1 MLACGEG
8 EEKPVNTLKKEK
20 NIALA
25 LGGFCLVL
33 ALFLCYKW
41 WKIFLAVCTGVIYS
55 DVPLHIELALGHND
69 YGLSSLLIQLFYLGG
84 EHFAQRALALCL
96 TGNNLIGLFTV
107 ALLVRFLLPRLSR
120 LEAFLAAE
128 LAALCG
134 PWLIPGYQMGIY
146 LQAHNGNLYH
156 NMTVLFSRT
165 LIPVSLLCFFRCWAA
180 RHGCI
185 PRKDWWGFAIS
196 FFIVT
201 AFKPNFAFAFL
212 PVLAVLLLWDLIKY
226 RGKYLKNEFLLGCAV
241 LPSGFL
247 CIWQYLV
254 LFNNSFGQS
263 AEEMLQE
270 LDENFVDTSSGM
282 ALRLLWGTELVGVL
296 VMYLRS
302 LLLPVYTLA
311 LQGWREKERRNLGLF
326 LAVELTALVEA
337 TVLVETGYR
346 ANHGNFD
353 WGGLALYPTVFALA
367 IGLLL
372 RMMQDINWKKP
383 LDIFKC
389 LLGLGILLG
398 HLMVGLYFLWFFN
411 SGGSYFI

>member
-1 MLACGEG
+1 MPMNRLKNEKRVSLPLA
-8 EEKPVNTLKKEK
+8 
-20 NIALA
+20 A
-25 LGGFCLVL
+25 FCLVL

-41 WKIFLAVCTGVIYS
+41 WQVFLGVCTGVIFS

-84 EHFAQRALALCL
+84 EAFAQRALALSL
-96 TGNNLIGLFTV
+96 TVNNLMGLFTV
-107 ALLVRFLLPRLSR
+107 AMLVRFLLPRLSR

-134 PWLIPGYQMGIY
+134 PWLIPGYQMGVY
-146 LQAHNGNLYH
+146 LNAYNGNLYH

-165 LIPVSLLCFFRCWAA
+165 LIPVSFVCFFRCWSA

-185 PRKDWWGFAIS
+185 PRKDWWGFALS

-201 AFKPNFAFAFL
+201 AFKPNFAFAFI
-212 PVLAVLLLWDLIKY
+212 PVLAVLLLWDLIQYK
-226 RGKYLKNEFLLGCAV
+226 GKYFKNEFLLGCAV
-241 LPSGFL
+241 LPAGFL

-263 AEEMLQE
+263 ATEMLQE
-270 LDENFVDTSSGM
+270 LDESFVDTSSGM
-282 ALRLLWGTELVGVL
+282 ALRLVWGAVLVALL

-302 LLLPVYTLA
+302 LLLPVYALA
-311 LQGWREKERRNLGLF
+311 LQGWREKERRRIGLF
-326 LAVELTALVEA
+326 LAVEAVALLEA

-353 WGGLALYPTVFALA
+353 WGGLALYPAVFALS
-367 IGLLL
+367 IGLLVRMLQEVKL
-372 RMMQDINWKKP
+372 RKP
-383 LDIFKC
+383 LDVFKC
-389 LLGLGILLG
+389 LVGLGLLMG
-398 HLMVGLYFLWFFN
+398 HLMVGLYFLWFFG

>member
-1 MLACGEG
+1 MPMNRLKNEKRVSLPLA
-8 EEKPVNTLKKEK
+8 
-20 NIALA
+20 A
-25 LGGFCLVL
+25 FCLVL
-33 ALFLCYKW
+33 SVFLCYKW
-41 WKIFLAVCTGVIYS
+41 WKVFLGVCTGVIFS

-84 EHFAQRALALCL
+84 EAFAQRALALSL
-96 TGNNLIGLFTV
+96 TANNLLGLFTV

-134 PWLIPGYQMGIY
+134 PWLIPGYQMGVY
-146 LQAHNGNLYH
+146 LNAYNGNLYH

-165 LIPVSLLCFFRCWAA
+165 LIPVSFVCFFRCWWA

-185 PRKDWWGFAIS
+185 PRKDWWGFAVS

-212 PVLAVLLLWDLIKY
+212 PVLAVLLLWDLIRYK
-226 RGKYLKNEFLLGCAV
+226 GKYFKNEFLLGCAV
-241 LPSGFL
+241 LPAGFL

-263 AEEMLQE
+263 ATEMLQE
-270 LDENFVDTSSGM
+270 LDEDFVDTSSGI
-282 ALRLLWGTELVGVL
+282 ALRLLWGAELAAVL

-311 LQGWREKERRNLGLF
+311 LQGWREKERRRIGLF
-326 LAVELTALVEA
+326 LVVEAVALLEA

-353 WGGLALYPTVFALA
+353 WGGLALYPAVFALS
-367 IGLLL
+367 IGLLIRMLQEMKL
-372 RMMQDINWKKP
+372 RKP
-383 LDIFKC
+383 LDVFKC
-389 LLGLGILLG
+389 LVGLGLLMG
-398 HLMVGLYFLWFFN
+398 HLMVGLYFLWFFG

>member
-1 MLACGEG
+1 MPMNRLKNEKRVSLPLA
-8 EEKPVNTLKKEK
+8 
-20 NIALA
+20 A
-25 LGGFCLVL
+25 FCLVL
-33 ALFLCYKW
+33 AVFLCYKW
-41 WKIFLAVCTGVIYS
+41 WKVFLGVCTGMIYS

-84 EHFAQRALALCL
+84 EAFAQRALALSL
-96 TGNNLIGLFTV
+96 TVNNLMGLFTV
-107 ALLVRFLLPRLSR
+107 AMLVRFLLPRLSR

-134 PWLIPGYQMGIY
+134 PWLIPGYQMGVY
-146 LQAHNGNLYH
+146 LNAYNGNLYH

-165 LIPVSLLCFFRCWAA
+165 LIPVSFICFFRCWSA

-185 PRKDWWGFAIS
+185 PRKDWWGFAVS

-212 PVLAVLLLWDLIKY
+212 PVLAVLLLWDLIRYK
-226 RGKYLKNEFLLGCAV
+226 GKYFKNEFLLGCAV
-241 LPSGFL
+241 LPAGFL

-263 AEEMLQE
+263 ATEMLQE
-270 LDENFVDTSSGM
+270 LDEDFVDTSSGI
-282 ALRLLWGTELVGVL
+282 ALRLLWEAELAAML

-311 LQGWREKERRNLGLF
+311 LQGWREKERRRIGLF
-326 LAVELTALVEA
+326 LVVEAVALLEA

-367 IGLLL
+367 IGLLIRMLQEMKL
-372 RMMQDINWKKP
+372 RKP
-383 LDIFKC
+383 LDVFKC
-389 LLGLGILLG
+389 LVGLGLLLG
-398 HLMVGLYFLWFFN
+398 HLMVGLYFLWFFG

>member
-1 MLACGEG
+1 M
-8 EEKPVNTLKKEK
+8 NTLKNEK
-20 NIALA
+20 RVNLPLA
-25 LGGFCLVL
+25 AFCLVL
-33 ALFLCYKW
+33 AVFLCYKW
-41 WKIFLAVCTGVIYS
+41 WKVFLGVCTGVIYS

-84 EHFAQRALALCL
+84 EAFAQRALALSL
-96 TGNNLIGLFTV
+96 TVNNLIGLFTV
-107 ALLVRFLLPRLSR
+107 AMLTRFLLPRLSR

-134 PWLIPGYQMGIY
+134 PWLIPGYQMGVY
-146 LQAHNGNLYH
+146 LNAYNGNLYH

-165 LIPVSLLCFFRCWAA
+165 LIPVSFVCFFRCWSA

-185 PRKDWWGFAIS
+185 PRKDWWGFAVS
-196 FFIVT
+196 FFVVT
-201 AFKPNFAFAFL
+201 AFKPNFAFAFI
-212 PVLAVLLLWDLIKY
+212 PVMAVLLLWDLIRY

-241 LPSGFL
+241 LPAGFL

-263 AEEMLQE
+263 ATEMLQE
-270 LDENFVDTSSGM
+270 LDENFVDTSSGV
-282 ALRLLWGTELVGVL
+282 ALHLVWGAELAAVL

-311 LQGWREKERRNLGLF
+311 LQSWREKEHRRIGLF
-326 LAVELTALVEA
+326 LVVEAVALLEA

-353 WGGLALYPTVFALA
+353 WGGLALYPAVFALS
-367 IGLLL
+367 IGLLIRMLQEMKL
-372 RMMQDINWKKP
+372 RKP
-383 LDIFKC
+383 LDVFKC
-389 LLGLGILLG
+389 LVGLGLLMG
-398 HLMVGLYFLWFFN
+398 HLMVGLYFLWFFG

>member
-1 MLACGEG
+1 MNRLKNEKRVSLPLA
-8 EEKPVNTLKKEK
+8 
-20 NIALA
+20 A
-25 LGGFCLVL
+25 FCLVL
-33 ALFLCYKW
+33 AVFLCYKW
-41 WKIFLAVCTGVIYS
+41 WKVFLGVCTGVIYS

-84 EHFAQRALALCL
+84 EAFAQRALALSL
-96 TGNNLIGLFTV
+96 TANNLLGLFTV

-134 PWLIPGYQMGIY
+134 PWLIPGYQMGVY
-146 LQAHNGNLYH
+146 LNAYNGNLYH

-165 LIPVSLLCFFRCWAA
+165 LIPVSFVCFFRCWWA

-185 PRKDWWGFAIS
+185 PRKDWWGFAVS

-212 PVLAVLLLWDLIKY
+212 PVLAVLLLWDLIRYK
-226 RGKYLKNEFLLGCAV
+226 GKYFKNEFLLGCAV
-241 LPSGFL
+241 LPAGFL

-263 AEEMLQE
+263 ATEMLQE
-270 LDENFVDTSSGM
+270 LDEDFVDTSSGI
-282 ALRLLWGTELVGVL
+282 ALRLLWGAELAAVL

-302 LLLPVYTLA
+302 LLLPMYTLA
-311 LQGWREKERRNLGLF
+311 LQGWREKERRRIGLF
-326 LAVELTALVEA
+326 LVVEAVALLEA

-353 WGGLALYPTVFALA
+353 WGGLALYPAVFALS
-367 IGLLL
+367 IGLLIRMLQEMKL
-372 RMMQDINWKKP
+372 RKP
-383 LDIFKC
+383 LDVFKC
-389 LLGLGILLG
+389 LVGLGLLMG
-398 HLMVGLYFLWFFN
+398 HLMVGLYFLWFFG

>member
-1 MLACGEG
+1 MPMNRLKNEKRVSLPLA
-8 EEKPVNTLKKEK
+8 
-20 NIALA
+20 A
-25 LGGFCLVL
+25 FCLVL
-33 ALFLCYKW
+33 AVFLCYKW
-41 WKIFLAVCTGVIYS
+41 WKVFLGVCTGMIYS

-84 EHFAQRALALCL
+84 EAFAQRALALSL
-96 TGNNLIGLFTV
+96 TVNNLMGLFTV
-107 ALLVRFLLPRLSR
+107 AMLVRFLLPRLSR

-134 PWLIPGYQMGIY
+134 PWLIPGYQMGVY
-146 LQAHNGNLYH
+146 LNAYNGNLYH

-165 LIPVSLLCFFRCWAA
+165 LIPVSFICFFRCWSA

-185 PRKDWWGFAIS
+185 PRKDWWGFAVS

-212 PVLAVLLLWDLIKY
+212 PVLAVLLLWDLIRYK
-226 RGKYLKNEFLLGCAV
+226 GKYFRNEFLLGCAV
-241 LPSGFL
+241 LPAGFL

-263 AEEMLQE
+263 ATEMLQE
-270 LDENFVDTSSGM
+270 LDEDFVDTSSGI
-282 ALRLLWGTELVGVL
+282 ALRLLWGAELAAML

-311 LQGWREKERRNLGLF
+311 LQGRREKERRRIGLF
-326 LAVELTALVEA
+326 LVVEAVALLEA

-353 WGGLALYPTVFALA
+353 WGGLALYPAVFALS
-367 IGLLL
+367 IGLLIRMLQEMKL
-372 RMMQDINWKKP
+372 RKP
-383 LDIFKC
+383 LDVFKC
-389 LLGLGILLG
+389 LVGLGLLLG
-398 HLMVGLYFLWFFN
+398 HLMVGLYFLWFFG

>member
-1 MLACGEG
+1 M
-8 EEKPVNTLKKEK
+8 NTLKNEK
-20 NIALA
+20 RVNLPLA
-25 LGGFCLVL
+25 AFCLVL
-33 ALFLCYKW
+33 AVFLCYKW
-41 WKIFLAVCTGVIYS
+41 WKVFLGVCTGVIYS

-84 EHFAQRALALCL
+84 EAFAQRTLALSL
-96 TGNNLIGLFTV
+96 TVNNLIGLFTV
-107 ALLVRFLLPRLSR
+107 AMLTRFLLPRISR

-134 PWLIPGYQMGIY
+134 PWLIPGYQMGVY
-146 LQAHNGNLYH
+146 LNAYNGNLYH

-165 LIPVSLLCFFRCWAA
+165 LIPVSFVCFFRCWSA

-185 PRKDWWGFAIS
+185 PRKDWWGFAVS
-196 FFIVT
+196 FFVVT
-201 AFKPNFAFAFL
+201 AFKPNFAFAFI
-212 PVLAVLLLWDLIKY
+212 PVMAVLLLWDLIRY

-241 LPSGFL
+241 LPAGFL

-263 AEEMLQE
+263 ATEMLQE
-270 LDENFVDTSSGM
+270 LDENFVDTSSGV
-282 ALRLLWGTELVGVL
+282 ALRLVWGAELAAVL

-311 LQGWREKERRNLGLF
+311 LQGWREKEHRRIGLF
-326 LAVELTALVEA
+326 LVVEAVALLEA

-353 WGGLALYPTVFALA
+353 WGGLALYPSVFALS
-367 IGLLL
+367 IGLLIRMLQEMKL
-372 RMMQDINWKKP
+372 RKP
-383 LDIFKC
+383 LDVFKC
-389 LLGLGILLG
+389 LVGLGLLLG
-398 HLMVGLYFLWFFN
+398 HLMVGLYFLWFFG

>member
-1 MLACGEG
+1 MNRLKNEKRVSLPLA
-8 EEKPVNTLKKEK
+8 
-20 NIALA
+20 A
-25 LGGFCLVL
+25 FCLVL
-33 ALFLCYKW
+33 AVFLCYKW
-41 WKIFLAVCTGVIYS
+41 WKVFLGVCTGVIYS

-84 EHFAQRALALCL
+84 EAFAQRALALSL
-96 TGNNLIGLFTV
+96 TANNLLGLFTV

-134 PWLIPGYQMGIY
+134 PWLIPGYQMGVY
-146 LQAHNGNLYH
+146 LNAYNGNLYH

-165 LIPVSLLCFFRCWAA
+165 LIPVSFVCFFRCWWA

-185 PRKDWWGFAIS
+185 PRKDWWGFAVS

-212 PVLAVLLLWDLIKY
+212 PVLAVLLLWDLIRYK
-226 RGKYLKNEFLLGCAV
+226 GKYFKNEFLLGCAV
-241 LPSGFL
+241 LPAGFL

-263 AEEMLQE
+263 ATEMLQE

-282 ALRLLWGTELVGVL
+282 ALRLLWGAELAAVL

-311 LQGWREKERRNLGLF
+311 LQGWREKERRRIGLF
-326 LAVELTALVEA
+326 LVVEAVALLEA

-353 WGGLALYPTVFALA
+353 WGGLALYPAVFALS
-367 IGLLL
+367 IGLLIRMLQEMKL
-372 RMMQDINWKKP
+372 RKP
-383 LDIFKC
+383 LDVFKC
-389 LLGLGILLG
+389 LVGLGLLMG
-398 HLMVGLYFLWFFN
+398 HLMVGLYFLWFFG

>member
-1 MLACGEG
+1 MPMNRLKNEKRVSLPLA
-8 EEKPVNTLKKEK
+8 
-20 NIALA
+20 A
-25 LGGFCLVL
+25 FCLVL
-33 ALFLCYKW
+33 AVFLCYKW
-41 WKIFLAVCTGVIYS
+41 WKVFLGVCTGVIFS

-84 EHFAQRALALCL
+84 EAFAQRALALSL
-96 TGNNLIGLFTV
+96 TVNNLIGLFTV

-134 PWLIPGYQMGIY
+134 PWLIPGYQMGVY
-146 LQAHNGNLYH
+146 LNAYNGNLYH

-165 LIPVSLLCFFRCWAA
+165 LIPVSFVCFFRCWSA

-185 PRKDWWGFAIS
+185 PRKDWWGFAVS

-201 AFKPNFAFAFL
+201 AFKPNFAFAFI
-212 PVLAVLLLWDLIKY
+212 PVLAVLLLWDLIRYK
-226 RGKYLKNEFLLGCAV
+226 GKYFKNEFLLGCAV
-241 LPSGFL
+241 LPTGLL

-263 AEEMLQE
+263 ATEMLQE
-270 LDENFVDTSSGM
+270 LDENFVDTSSGV
-282 ALRLLWGTELVGVL
+282 ALRFLWGAELVAVL

-311 LQGWREKERRNLGLF
+311 LQGWREKERRRIGLF
-326 LAVELTALVEA
+326 LAVEAVALLEA

-353 WGGLALYPTVFALA
+353 WGGLALYPAVFALA
-367 IGLLL
+367 IGLLIRMLQEMKL
-372 RMMQDINWKKP
+372 RKP
-383 LDIFKC
+383 LDVFKC
-389 LLGLGILLG
+389 LVGLGLLLG
-398 HLMVGLYFLWFFN
+398 HLMVGLYFLWFFG

>member
-1 MLACGEG
+1 MNRLKNEKRVSLPLA
-8 EEKPVNTLKKEK
+8 
-20 NIALA
+20 A
-25 LGGFCLVL
+25 FCLVL

-41 WKIFLAVCTGVIYS
+41 WKVFLGACTGAIFS

-84 EHFAQRALALCL
+84 EAFAQRALALSL
-96 TGNNLIGLFTV
+96 TVNNLMGLFTV
-107 ALLVRFLLPRLSR
+107 AMLVRFLLPRLSR

-134 PWLIPGYQMGIY
+134 PWLIPGYQMGVY
-146 LQAHNGNLYH
+146 LNAYNGNLYH

-165 LIPVSLLCFFRCWAA
+165 LIPVSFICFFRCWSA

-185 PRKDWWGFAIS
+185 PRKDWWGFAVS

-201 AFKPNFAFAFL
+201 AFKPNFAFAFI
-212 PVLAVLLLWDLIKY
+212 PVLAVLLLWDLIRYK
-226 RGKYLKNEFLLGCAV
+226 GKYFKNEFLLGCAV
-241 LPSGFL
+241 LPAGFL

-263 AEEMLQE
+263 ATEMLQE
-270 LDENFVDTSSGM
+270 LDEDFVDTSSGI
-282 ALRLLWGTELVGVL
+282 ALRLLWGAELAAVL

-311 LQGWREKERRNLGLF
+311 LQGRREKERRRIGLF
-326 LAVELTALVEA
+326 LVVEAVALLEA

-353 WGGLALYPTVFALA
+353 WGGLALYPAVFALS
-367 IGLLL
+367 IGLLIRMLQEMKL
-372 RMMQDINWKKP
+372 RKP
-383 LDIFKC
+383 LDVFKC
-389 LLGLGILLG
+389 LVGLGLLLG
-398 HLMVGLYFLWFFN
+398 HLMVGLYFLWFFG

>member
-1 MLACGEG
+1 MNRLKNEKRVSLPLA
-8 EEKPVNTLKKEK
+8 
-20 NIALA
+20 A
-25 LGGFCLVL
+25 FCLVL
-33 ALFLCYKW
+33 AVFLCYKW
-41 WKIFLAVCTGVIYS
+41 WKVFLGVCTGVIFS

-84 EHFAQRALALCL
+84 EAFAQRALALSL
-96 TGNNLIGLFTV
+96 TANNLMGLFTV

-134 PWLIPGYQMGIY
+134 PWLIPGYQMGVY
-146 LQAHNGNLYH
+146 MNAYNGNLYH

-165 LIPVSLLCFFRCWAA
+165 LIPVSFVCFFRCWSA

-185 PRKDWWGFAIS
+185 PRKDWWGFAVS

-201 AFKPNFAFAFL
+201 AFKPNFAFAFI
-212 PVLAVLLLWDLIKY
+212 PVLAVLLLWDLIRYK
-226 RGKYLKNEFLLGCAV
+226 GKYFKNEFLLGCAV
-241 LPSGFL
+241 LPAGLL

-263 AEEMLQE
+263 ATEMLQE
-270 LDENFVDTSSGM
+270 LDENFVDTSSGV
-282 ALRLLWGTELVGVL
+282 ALRFLWGAELAAVL

-311 LQGWREKERRNLGLF
+311 LQGWREKERRRIGLF
-326 LAVELTALVEA
+326 LAVEAVALLEA
-337 TVLVETGYR
+337 AVLVETGYR

-353 WGGLALYPTVFALA
+353 WGGLALYPAVFALA
-367 IGLLL
+367 IGLLIRMLQEMKL
-372 RMMQDINWKKP
+372 RKP

-389 LLGLGILLG
+389 LVGLGLLMG
-398 HLMVGLYFLWFFN
+398 HLMVGLYFLWFFG

>member
-1 MLACGEG
+1 MNRLKNEKRVSLPLA
-8 EEKPVNTLKKEK
+8 
-20 NIALA
+20 A
-25 LGGFCLVL
+25 FCLVL
-33 ALFLCYKW
+33 AVFLCYKW
-41 WKIFLAVCTGVIYS
+41 WKVFLGVCTGVIFS

-84 EHFAQRALALCL
+84 EAFAQRALALSL
-96 TGNNLIGLFTV
+96 TVNNLIGLFTV

-134 PWLIPGYQMGIY
+134 PWLIPGYQMGVY
-146 LQAHNGNLYH
+146 MNAYNGNLYH

-165 LIPVSLLCFFRCWAA
+165 LIPVSFVCFFRCWSA

-185 PRKDWWGFAIS
+185 PRKDWWGFAVS

-201 AFKPNFAFAFL
+201 AFKPNFAFAFI
-212 PVLAVLLLWDLIKY
+212 PVLAVLLLWDLIRYK
-226 RGKYLKNEFLLGCAV
+226 GKYFKNEFLLGCAV
-241 LPSGFL
+241 LPTGLL

-263 AEEMLQE
+263 ATEMLQE
-270 LDENFVDTSSGM
+270 LDENFVDTSSGV
-282 ALRLLWGTELVGVL
+282 ALRFLWGAELAAVL

-311 LQGWREKERRNLGLF
+311 LQGWREKERRRIGLF
-326 LAVELTALVEA
+326 LAVEAVALLEA

-353 WGGLALYPTVFALA
+353 WGGLALYPAVFALA
-367 IGLLL
+367 IGLLIRMLQEMKL
-372 RMMQDINWKKP
+372 RKP
-383 LDIFKC
+383 LDVFKC
-389 LLGLGILLG
+389 LVGLGLLLG
-398 HLMVGLYFLWFFN
+398 HVMVGLYFLWFFGN
-411 SGGSYFI
+411 GDSYFI

>member
-1 MLACGEG
+1 MNRLKNEKRISLPLA
-8 EEKPVNTLKKEK
+8 
-20 NIALA
+20 A
-25 LGGFCLVL
+25 FCLVL
-33 ALFLCYKW
+33 AVFLCYKW
-41 WKIFLAVCTGVIYS
+41 WKVFLGACTGVIFS

-84 EHFAQRALALCL
+84 EAFAQRALALSL
-96 TGNNLIGLFTV
+96 TVNNLIGLLTV

-120 LEAFLAAE
+120 LEALLAAE

-134 PWLIPGYQMGIY
+134 PWLIPGYQMGVY
-146 LQAHNGNLYH
+146 LNAYNGNLYH

-165 LIPVSLLCFFRCWAA
+165 LIPVSFVCFFRCWSA
-180 RHGCI
+180 RHGRI

-212 PVLAVLLLWDLIKY
+212 PVLAVLLLWDLIRYK
-226 RGKYLKNEFLLGCAV
+226 GKYFKNEFLLGCAV
-241 LPSGFL
+241 LPAGFL

-254 LFNNSFGQS
+254 LFSNDFAQS
-263 AEEMLQE
+263 ATEMMRE
-270 LDENFVDTSSGM
+270 LDESAEDASGI
-282 ALRLLWGTELVGVL
+282 ALRLVWGTELVAVL

-311 LQGWREKERRNLGLF
+311 LQGLREKERRRIGLF
-326 LAVELTALVEA
+326 LAVEAVALLEA

-353 WGGLALYPTVFALA
+353 WGGLALYPSLFALS
-367 IGLLL
+367 IGLLI
-372 RMMQDINWKKP
+372 RMLQEVKLKKP

-389 LLGLGILLG
+389 LVGLGLLLG
-398 HLMVGLYFLWFFN
+398 HLMVGLYFLWFFG
-411 SGGSYFI
+411 SGGSFFI

>member
-1 MLACGEG
+1 MPMNRLKNEKRVSLPLA
-8 EEKPVNTLKKEK
+8 
-20 NIALA
+20 A
-25 LGGFCLVL
+25 FCLVL
-33 ALFLCYKW
+33 AVFLCYKW
-41 WKIFLAVCTGVIYS
+41 WKVFLGVCTGMIYS

-84 EHFAQRALALCL
+84 EAFAQRALALSL
-96 TGNNLIGLFTV
+96 TVNNLMGLFTV
-107 ALLVRFLLPRLSR
+107 AMLVRFLLPRLSR

-134 PWLIPGYQMGIY
+134 PWLIPGYQMGVY
-146 LQAHNGNLYH
+146 LNAYNGNLYH

-165 LIPVSLLCFFRCWAA
+165 LIPVSFICFFRCWSA

-185 PRKDWWGFAIS
+185 PRKDWWGFAVS

-212 PVLAVLLLWDLIKY
+212 PVLAVLLLWDLIRYK
-226 RGKYLKNEFLLGCAV
+226 GKYFKNEFLLGCAV
-241 LPSGFL
+241 LPAGFL

-263 AEEMLQE
+263 ATEMLQE
-270 LDENFVDTSSGM
+270 LDEDFVDTSSGI
-282 ALRLLWGTELVGVL
+282 ALRLLWGAELAAML

-311 LQGWREKERRNLGLF
+311 LQGRREKERRRIGLF
-326 LAVELTALVEA
+326 LVVEAVALLEA

-353 WGGLALYPTVFALA
+353 WGGLALYPAVFALA
-367 IGLLL
+367 IGLLIRMLQEMKL
-372 RMMQDINWKKP
+372 RKP
-383 LDIFKC
+383 LDVFKC
-389 LLGLGILLG
+389 LVGLGLLLG
-398 HLMVGLYFLWFFN
+398 HLMVGLYFLWFFG

>member
-1 MLACGEG
+1 MPMNRLKNEKRVSLPLA
-8 EEKPVNTLKKEK
+8 
-20 NIALA
+20 A
-25 LGGFCLVL
+25 FCLVL

-41 WKIFLAVCTGVIYS
+41 WQVFLGVCTGVIFS

-84 EHFAQRALALCL
+84 EAFAQRALALSL
-96 TGNNLIGLFTV
+96 TANNLLGLFTV

-134 PWLIPGYQMGIY
+134 PWLIPGYQMGVY
-146 LQAHNGNLYH
+146 MNAYNGNLYH

-165 LIPVSLLCFFRCWAA
+165 LIPVSFVCFFRCWSA

-185 PRKDWWGFAIS
+185 PRKDWWGFALS
-196 FFIVT
+196 FFVVT
-201 AFKPNFAFAFL
+201 AFKPNFAFAFI
-212 PVLAVLLLWDLIKY
+212 PVLAVLLLWDLIQYK
-226 RGKYLKNEFLLGCAV
+226 GKYFKNEFLLGCAV
-241 LPSGFL
+241 LPAGFL

-263 AEEMLQE
+263 ATEMLQE
-270 LDENFVDTSSGM
+270 LDESFVDTSSGM
-282 ALRLLWGTELVGVL
+282 ALRFLWGAELVALL

-302 LLLPVYTLA
+302 LLLPVYALA
-311 LQGWREKERRNLGLF
+311 LQGWREKERRRIGLF
-326 LAVELTALVEA
+326 LAVEAVALLEA

-353 WGGLALYPTVFALA
+353 WGGLALYPAVFALS
-367 IGLLL
+367 IGLLVRMLQEVKL
-372 RMMQDINWKKP
+372 RKP
-383 LDIFKC
+383 LDVFKC
-389 LLGLGILLG
+389 LVGLGLLMG
-398 HLMVGLYFLWFFN
+398 HLMVGLYFLWFFG

>member
-1 MLACGEG
+1 MPMNRLKNEKRVSLPLA
-8 EEKPVNTLKKEK
+8 
-20 NIALA
+20 A
-25 LGGFCLVL
+25 FCLVL
-33 ALFLCYKW
+33 AVFLCYKW
-41 WKIFLAVCTGVIYS
+41 WKVFLGVCTGMIYS

-84 EHFAQRALALCL
+84 EAFAQRALALSL
-96 TGNNLIGLFTV
+96 TVNNLMGLFTV
-107 ALLVRFLLPRLSR
+107 AMLVRFLLPRLSR

-134 PWLIPGYQMGIY
+134 PWLIPGYQMGVY
-146 LQAHNGNLYH
+146 LNAYNGNLYH

-165 LIPVSLLCFFRCWAA
+165 LIPVSFICFFRCWSA

-212 PVLAVLLLWDLIKY
+212 PVLAVLLLWDLIRYK
-226 RGKYLKNEFLLGCAV
+226 GKYFKNEFLLGCAV
-241 LPSGFL
+241 LPAGFL

-263 AEEMLQE
+263 ATEMLQE
-270 LDENFVDTSSGM
+270 LDEDFVDTSSGI
-282 ALRLLWGTELVGVL
+282 ALRLLWGAELAAML

-311 LQGWREKERRNLGLF
+311 LQGRREKERRRIGLF
-326 LAVELTALVEA
+326 LVVEAVALLEA

-353 WGGLALYPTVFALA
+353 WGGLALYPSVFALA
-367 IGLLL
+367 IGLLIRMLQEMKL
-372 RMMQDINWKKP
+372 RKP
-383 LDIFKC
+383 LDVFKC
-389 LLGLGILLG
+389 LVGLGLLLG
-398 HLMVGLYFLWFFN
+398 HLMVGLYFLWFFG

>member
-1 MLACGEG
+1 MPMNRLKNEKRIRLPLA
-8 EEKPVNTLKKEK
+8 
-20 NIALA
+20 A
-25 LGGFCLVL
+25 FCLVL
-33 ALFLCYKW
+33 AVFLCYKW
-41 WKIFLAVCTGVIYS
+41 WKVFLGVCTGVIFS

-84 EHFAQRALALCL
+84 EAFAQRALALSL
-96 TGNNLIGLFTV
+96 TVNNLIGLFTV
-107 ALLVRFLLPRLSR
+107 AMLVRFLLPRLSR

-134 PWLIPGYQMGIY
+134 PWLIPGYQMGVY
-146 LQAHNGNLYH
+146 LNAYNGNLYH
-156 NMTVLFSRT
+156 NMTMLFSRT
-165 LIPVSLLCFFRCWAA
+165 LIPVSFVCFFRCWSA
-180 RHGCI
+180 RHGRI

-212 PVLAVLLLWDLIKY
+212 PVLAVLLLWDLIRYK
-226 RGKYLKNEFLLGCAV
+226 GKYFKNEFLLGCAV
-241 LPSGFL
+241 LPAGFL

-263 AEEMLQE
+263 ATEMLQE

-282 ALRLLWGTELVGVL
+282 ALRLLWGVELAAVL

-311 LQGWREKERRNLGLF
+311 LQGWREKERRRIGLF
-326 LAVELTALVEA
+326 LAVEAVALLEA

-353 WGGLALYPTVFALA
+353 WGGLALYSSVFALA
-367 IGLLL
+367 IGLLI
-372 RMMQDINWKKP
+372 RMLQEAKPKKP
-383 LDIFKC
+383 LDVFKC
-389 LLGLGILLG
+389 LVGLGLLLG
-398 HLMVGLYFLWFFN
+398 HLMVGLYFLWFFG

>member
-1 MLACGEG
+1 M
-8 EEKPVNTLKKEK
+8 NTLKNEK
-20 NIALA
+20 RVNLPLA
-25 LGGFCLVL
+25 AFCLVL
-33 ALFLCYKW
+33 AVFLCYKW
-41 WKIFLAVCTGVIYS
+41 WKVFLGVCTGVIYS

-69 YGLSSLLIQLFYLGG
+69 YGLSSLLIQLFYLGD
-84 EHFAQRALALCL
+84 EAFAQRALALSL
-96 TGNNLIGLFTV
+96 TVNNLIGLFTV
-107 ALLVRFLLPRLSR
+107 AMLTRFLLPRISR

-134 PWLIPGYQMGIY
+134 PWLIPGYQMGVY
-146 LQAHNGNLYH
+146 LNAYNGNLYH

-165 LIPVSLLCFFRCWAA
+165 LIPVSFVCFFRCWSA

-185 PRKDWWGFAIS
+185 PRKDWWGFAVS
-196 FFIVT
+196 FFVVT
-201 AFKPNFAFAFL
+201 AFKPNFAFAFI
-212 PVLAVLLLWDLIKY
+212 PVMAVLLLWDLIRY

-241 LPSGFL
+241 LPAGFL

-263 AEEMLQE
+263 ATEMLQE
-270 LDENFVDTSSGM
+270 LDENFVDTSSGV
-282 ALRLLWGTELVGVL
+282 ALRLVWGAELAAVL

-311 LQGWREKERRNLGLF
+311 LQGWREKEHRRIGLF
-326 LAVELTALVEA
+326 LVVEAVALLEA

-353 WGGLALYPTVFALA
+353 WGGLALYPSVFALS
-367 IGLLL
+367 IGLLIRMLQEMKL
-372 RMMQDINWKKP
+372 RKP
-383 LDIFKC
+383 LDVFKC
-389 LLGLGILLG
+389 LVGLGLLLG
-398 HLMVGLYFLWFFN
+398 HLMVGLYFLWFFG

>member
-1 MLACGEG
+1 MPMNRLKNEKRIRLPLA
-8 EEKPVNTLKKEK
+8 
-20 NIALA
+20 A
-25 LGGFCLVL
+25 FCLVL
-33 ALFLCYKW
+33 AVFLCYKW
-41 WKIFLAVCTGVIYS
+41 WKVFLGACTGVIFS

-84 EHFAQRALALCL
+84 EAFAQRALALSL
-96 TGNNLIGLFTV
+96 TVNNLLGLFTV
-107 ALLVRFLLPRLSR
+107 AMLVRFLLPQLSR
-120 LEAFLAAE
+120 LEALLAAE

-134 PWLIPGYQMGIY
+134 PWLIPGYQMGVY
-146 LQAHNGNLYH
+146 LNAYNGNLYH

-165 LIPVSLLCFFRCWAA
+165 LIPVSFICFFRCWSA

-185 PRKDWWGFAIS
+185 PRKDWWGFAVS

-212 PVLAVLLLWDLIKY
+212 PVLAVLLLWDLIRYK
-226 RGKYLKNEFLLGCAV
+226 GKYFKNEFLLGCAV
-241 LPSGFL
+241 LPAGFL

-263 AEEMLQE
+263 ATEMLQE
-270 LDENFVDTSSGM
+270 LDEDFVDTSSGI
-282 ALRLLWGTELVGVL
+282 ALRLLWGAELAAVL

-311 LQGWREKERRNLGLF
+311 LQGRREKERRRIGLF
-326 LAVELTALVEA
+326 LAVEAVALLEA

-353 WGGLALYPTVFALA
+353 WGGLALYPSVFALA
-367 IGLLL
+367 IGLLIRMLQEMKL
-372 RMMQDINWKKP
+372 RKP
-383 LDIFKC
+383 LDVFKC
-389 LLGLGILLG
+389 LVGLGLLLG
-398 HLMVGLYFLWFFN
+398 HLMVGLYFLWFFG

>member
-1 MLACGEG
+1 MPMNRLKNEKRVSLPLA
-8 EEKPVNTLKKEK
+8 
-20 NIALA
+20 A
-25 LGGFCLVL
+25 FCLVL
-33 ALFLCYKW
+33 AVFLCYKW
-41 WKIFLAVCTGVIYS
+41 WKVFLGVCTGMIYS

-84 EHFAQRALALCL
+84 EAFAQRALALSL
-96 TGNNLIGLFTV
+96 TVNNLMGLFTV
-107 ALLVRFLLPRLSR
+107 AMLVRFLLPRLSR

-134 PWLIPGYQMGIY
+134 PWLIPGYQMGVY
-146 LQAHNGNLYH
+146 LNAYNGNLYH

-165 LIPVSLLCFFRCWAA
+165 LIPVSFICFFRCWSA

-185 PRKDWWGFAIS
+185 PRKDWWGFAVS

-212 PVLAVLLLWDLIKY
+212 PVLAVLLLWDLIRY
-226 RGKYLKNEFLLGCAV
+226 RGKYFKNEFLLGCAV
-241 LPSGFL
+241 LPAGFL

-263 AEEMLQE
+263 ATEMLQE
-270 LDENFVDTSSGM
+270 LDEDFVDTSSGI
-282 ALRLLWGTELVGVL
+282 ALRLLWGAELAAVL

-311 LQGWREKERRNLGLF
+311 LQGWREKERRRIGLF
-326 LAVELTALVEA
+326 LAVEAVALLEA

-353 WGGLALYPTVFALA
+353 WGGLALYPAVFALS
-367 IGLLL
+367 IGLLIRMLQEMKL
-372 RMMQDINWKKP
+372 RKP
-383 LDIFKC
+383 LDVFKC
-389 LLGLGILLG
+389 LVGLGLLLG
-398 HLMVGLYFLWFFN
+398 HLMVGLYFLWFFG
-411 SGGSYFI
+411 SGGSFFI